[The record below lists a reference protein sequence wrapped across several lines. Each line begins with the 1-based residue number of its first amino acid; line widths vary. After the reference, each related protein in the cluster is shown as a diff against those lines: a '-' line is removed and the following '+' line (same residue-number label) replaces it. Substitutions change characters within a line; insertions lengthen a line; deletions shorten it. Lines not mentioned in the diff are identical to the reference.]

1 MRRIP
6 LFSFPIPHVPMT
18 IALASPRVAS
28 CLDDALAQVDH
39 HVAEAARLGARV
51 VCFPEAYV
59 PGLRSVG
66 VDVPPFDAAHQARV
80 VEAVSGWARTH
91 DIAVVLGME
100 WLTEAGRHIAAVV
113 IDPTGAVQ
121 GIQLKTQLDPTEEGP
136 YVPGTSRQV
145 FEVDGLRFGVAICH
159 EGFRYP
165 ETVRWAARRGA
176 HVVFHPH
183 WTGSDHEGVTLDT
196 WGSPEAPYYERA
208 VMCRALENTVYV
220 ASVTVSTRF
229 QESATAVIDPSGAC
243 AASLPYG
250 EPGVLVADLDL
261 DLATGLLARRFAPER
276 LADG

>member
-1 MRRIP
+1 
-6 LFSFPIPHVPMT
+6 MT

-28 CLDDALAQVDH
+28 SLDDALAQVDH
-39 HVAEAARLGARV
+39 HITEAARLGARV

-59 PGLRSVG
+59 PGLRGVG
-66 VDVPPFDAAHQARV
+66 VDVPPFGAADQARV
-80 VEAVSGWARTH
+80 VESVSGWARAHTLS
-91 DIAVVLGME
+91 VVLGME
-100 WLTEAGRHIAAVV
+100 WIAEVGRHIAAVV
-113 IDPTGAVQ
+113 IDPTGEVQ
-121 GIQLKTQLDPTEEGP
+121 GVQLKTQLDPTEEGP
-136 YVPGTSRQV
+136 YVPGTSRRL

-183 WTGSDHEGVTLDT
+183 WTGSDREGMTLDR
-196 WGSPEAPYYERA
+196 WGSPVAPYYERA

-220 ASVTVSTRF
+220 ASVTVTTRF

-243 AASLPYG
+243 VASLPYG
-250 EPGVLVADLDL
+250 EPGVLAVPLDL

-276 LADG
+276 LGDG